1 MGDGM
6 KKLASLI
13 LLLTGGI
20 AAAQTPPD
28 PAAGKALAA
37 QLCANCHVVS
47 DGQRPAVPDGVAPF
61 ALIAKKFGDTP
72 EALRARLAKS
82 PHPMMP
88 EPPLSIG
95 QAADVAA
102 YILTLRP

>member
-1 MGDGM
+1 MVEGM
-6 KKLASLI
+6 AKLVWTY
-13 LLLTGGI
+13 LLLTTSV

-28 PAAGKALAA
+28 PAAGQALAA
-37 QLCANCHVVS
+37 QLCASCHVVS
-47 DGQRPAVPDGVAPF
+47 DAQRQPVPDGVAPF

-72 EALRARLAKS
+72 EALQARLAKS
-82 PHPMMP
+82 PHPAMP
-88 EPPLSIG
+88 EPPLSRQ